1 MFTIRF
7 VTEEYAPGQTVLLR
21 WAPDWNVDRGGVYTG
36 GAWTFDIDET
46 KFPFG
51 IQFKFVLA
59 PGRWS
64 DDPNLFLAPGDMV
77 GVKDYG
83 PGGVVFPPKDALV
96 TERGVVPQRFF
107 ARNLD
112 PNHQYDVIVVGSG
125 MGGGLLASK
134 LADNGADVLLLE
146 AGSYLF
152 PTHVAN
158 LPRRLKIGQF
168 DKHVWSLWPDFKV
181 KNYVNVAPGSAYAG
195 GQGFNLGGRSLFWG
209 GLIPRQVGYEL
220 AAWPAAIR
228 NYLLGPGFPAA
239 EQALNRVPPQ
249 PTVFQDASRQQIQNL
264 FPGYVA
270 EDAGVAV
277 QYSGATKQSIPAGL
291 FSTADLLM
299 EDRLL
304 AAPGYQPATVNLSFA
319 VWSVT
324 IDPNNPATVTGVVG
338 WDLLGNRQRTFAGKT
353 VVICAGTLESA
364 KIVLQSGL
372 ADPNNKIGKGLTD
385 HTIRYRHF
393 TLPPDPARNIATD
406 SAKVLLRH
414 PGATPGQHAFDVV
427 VEFGADFNQG
437 RYVAPDNLAQ
447 ARQSRNNWMLC
458 EVVFMSYT
466 GLNEGNFVT
475 VTGQPADPVQ
485 VTMFPT
491 NPSAGDIAEAD
502 QLAANF
508 FATLGAQPVPGEGG
522 LLLQTADIGGV
533 AHEVGTLRMA
543 GDGSGVVDADLKFLA
558 YDNLYACDNSVFPT
572 SPAANPSLTL
582 AALAL
587 RLVDHLT

>member
-7 VTEEYAPGQTVLLR
+7 VTEEFAPGQTVLLR
-21 WAPDWNVDRGGVYTG
+21 WAPDWNTDRGGIYTD

-46 KFPFG
+46 RFPFG

-64 DDPNLFLAPGDMV
+64 DGPNLFLAPADMV
-77 GVKDYG
+77 GVQEYG
-83 PGGVVFPPKDALV
+83 PAGIAFPPIDALV

-112 PNHQYDVIVVGSG
+112 PHHVYDVIVVGSG

-134 LADNGADVLLLE
+134 LADKNADVLLLE

-168 DKHVWSLWPDFKV
+168 DKHIWSLWPDFKV
-181 KNYVNVAPGSAYAG
+181 TNFVNVGQGSAYAG

-220 AAWPAAIR
+220 AAWPAAVR
-228 NYLLGPGFPAA
+228 NYLVGPGYPAA

-249 PTVFQDASRQQIQNL
+249 PNAFQDTSRQQIQNL
-264 FPGYVA
+264 FPGYLA

-277 QYSGATKQSIPAGL
+277 QYSGATRQSIPAGL

-299 EDRLL
+299 EDRLM
-304 AAPGYQPATVNLSFA
+304 AAPGYRPATVNLNFA
-319 VWSVT
+319 VWRVT
-324 IDPNNPATVTGVVG
+324 TNPNNPAEVTGVVG
-338 WDLLGNRQRTFAGKT
+338 WDLLGNRERTFAAKK

-364 KIVLQSGL
+364 KIALQSGL
-372 ADPNNKIGKGLTD
+372 VDPNNKIGKGLTD

-393 TLPPDPARNIATD
+393 TLPPDPARNVATD

-414 PGATPGQHAFDVV
+414 PGAGPGQHAFDVV

-447 ARQSRNNWMLC
+447 ERAARNNWMLC
-458 EVVFMSYT
+458 ELVFMSYT
-466 GLNEGNFVT
+466 GLNEANT
-475 VTGQPADPVQ
+475 VAITGQPADPVQ

-491 NPSAGDIAEAD
+491 DPSDADIAESD
-502 QLAANF
+502 QLAADF
-508 FATLGAQPVPGEGG
+508 LAALGAEPVIGEAG
-522 LLLQTADIGGV
+522 LLLQTAALGGV

-543 GDGSGVVDADLKFLA
+543 GDGSGVVDDNLKFLA

-587 RLVDHLT
+587 RLVDHL